1 MRRPSKPRRIQT
13 DCLSFMRCELSAVNS
28 RCSAL
33 FPPQQRKAFHS
44 AVLDEILQERVVS
57 SRNRR
62 NLRGVKRKMSN
73 FPLRPRHAKPLPPID
88 IKKVAKLLSEQY
100 CSLPPIATA
109 TSGA

>member
-1 MRRPSKPRRIQT
+1 
-13 DCLSFMRCELSAVNS
+13 MRCGLSDANS
-28 RCSAL
+28 PCSAL

-88 IKKVAKLLSEQY
+88 IKKVVK
-100 CSLPPIATA
+100 IIK
-109 TSGA
+109 